1 MTSMIFLFICAGLSF
16 NLILYFGLGL
26 QSITLN
32 EEKSSELSLPFFQA
46 GVLFA
51 SVLVLWL
58 VLTFLLPFLAF
69 GFIEYF
75 LLFPFSV
82 LACVG
87 IEYLSIQIIPSIVPE
102 KNYFSADTGYNGLVF
117 ASLFLTLQ
125 LAEDVFS
132 ALILSLSFALGT
144 LLTMFLLHYI
154 HRRSLLEA
162 VPANIRGRPLMLIT
176 LGLLSLIFSSLT
188 AIFFKILGIF

>member
-1 MTSMIFLFICAGLSF
+1 MTSMIFLFVCAGLSF

-26 QSITLN
+26 QSITLS
-32 EEKSSELSLPFFQA
+32 EEKSSALSLPFFQA

-51 SVLVLWL
+51 SVLILWL
-58 VLTFLLPFLAF
+58 ILTFLLPFLAF

-82 LACVG
+82 LVCVG
-87 IEYLSIQIIPSIVPE
+87 VEYLSVQVIPSLIPD
-102 KNYFSADTGYNGLVF
+102 KKHFSADTGYNGLVF

-125 LAEDVFS
+125 LAEDIFS
-132 ALILSLSFALGT
+132 ALVLSLSFALGT

-154 HRRSLLEA
+154 HKRSILEA

-188 AIFFKILGIF
+188 TIFFKILEVF